1 MSAAAQHISP
11 LCVCVCVCV
20 EFILCTFGTSLK
32 SIKEREATQK
42 SKQKSVSCSEGRLS
56 ATAAAAASARCCCC
70 YTLPWPVARTF
81 QPQIAT
87 GIDKAMAKQQQQ
99 KSSNNNKLHL
109 VAPHEKAAGNTQNS
123 RTHIQTH
130 TQSETIYKGLC
141 TVPFPFPRLPRS
153 PGTPFA
159 LAGLKEL
166 RMLATGVDCSAKKR
180 RCVKNSTRP
189 RPAAAPQ
196 WRRAAQRSDAVRF
209 ASVC

>member
-11 LCVCVCVCV
+11 LCVCVCV

-56 ATAAAAASARCCCC
+56 ATAAASARCCCC

-123 RTHIQTH
+123 RTHTH

-141 TVPFPFPRLPRS
+141 TVPFPRPSPRLQP
-153 PGTPFA
+153 PP
-159 LAGLKEL
+159 L
-166 RMLATGVDCSAKKR
+166 RLQA
-180 RCVKNSTRP
+180 
-189 RPAAAPQ
+189 
-196 WRRAAQRSDAVRF
+196 
-209 ASVC
+209 